1 MSLGTPTLPPK
12 ESVMAQAIVNPEELR
27 RFAQVLK
34 RFNGDI
40 RDSVTALQAQL
51 ASLGDTWRDQEH
63 ERFRLEFEQTL
74 QVVERFLEASD
85 EHVPFLMHK
94 AQHIEDYLH
103 QR

>member
-1 MSLGTPTLPPK
+1 MSLGPLPLLPK
-12 ESVMAQAIVNPEELR
+12 EPHMAQAIVNPEELR

-34 RFNGDI
+34 RFNGDL
-40 RDSVTALQAQL
+40 RDSITSLQAQL

-63 ERFRLEFEQTL
+63 DRFRLEFEQTL

-85 EHVPFLMHK
+85 EHVPLLMHK

-103 QR
+103 H